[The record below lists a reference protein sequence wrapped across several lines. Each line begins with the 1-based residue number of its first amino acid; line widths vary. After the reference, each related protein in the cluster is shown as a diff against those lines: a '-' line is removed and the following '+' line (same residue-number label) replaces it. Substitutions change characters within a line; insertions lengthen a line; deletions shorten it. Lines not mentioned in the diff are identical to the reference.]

1 MESLHNVKIQI
12 ETLLSLLRKI
22 EESSQF
28 SAIDKDVLLCKMR
41 DIYSSTLSLENIL
54 AKQIETETKVVEPI
68 IIKEISVVEPK
79 LIIPQE
85 ITKTIEDP
93 VHFHEK
99 VEEIIVEEISE
110 KEFEEE
116 MIKDHPIELDEPL
129 PTQKPKK
136 HYDDDLLIRIDDVQP
151 EKAPEIQH
159 VIISKPQIQKEEP
172 NVVEIEIAKPNIE
185 AKPIDVKQE
194 VKKTITG
201 TPKAVIETPVTNIIS
216 NSGNS
221 LAAKLSQ
228 TKITNIAAA
237 MSFSDKLMFQKQL
250 FKDRNEEFNKT
261 LNTLNDLE
269 SFEEAYQW
277 LQASYSWD
285 FESQYVKKLLEIVQ
299 RRFL

>member
-1 MESLHNVKIQI
+1 MESLHNVKTQI
-12 ETLLSLLRKI
+12 ETLLNLLIKI

-28 SAIDKDVLLCKMR
+28 SVIDKDVLLCKMR
-41 DIYSSTLSLENIL
+41 DIYSSTLSLETIL
-54 AKQIETETKVVEPI
+54 AKPIESIIEKVEPI
-68 IIKEISVVEPK
+68 IIKEISVIESKP
-79 LIIPQE
+79 IIPQE
-85 ITKTIEDP
+85 NTKTIEEP
-93 VHFHEK
+93 VHHHEK

-110 KEFEEE
+110 REFEEE

-136 HYDDDLLIRIDDVQP
+136 HYDDDLLIRIDDVQHEKTP
-151 EKAPEIQH
+151 EPQPVITPKPE
-159 VIISKPQIQKEEP
+159 PQIQKEEP
-172 NVVEIEIAKPNIE
+172 KVVEAKHVE
-185 AKPIDVKQE
+185 VKQE
-194 VKKTITG
+194 VKPTIIE
-201 TPKAVIETPVTNIIS
+201 TPKAVIETPATNTIS
-216 NSGNS
+216 NAGNS

-261 LNTLNDLE
+261 LNSLNELE
-269 SFEEAYQW
+269 SYEEAYQW

>member
-1 MESLHNVKIQI
+1 MESLHNVKTQI
-12 ETLLSLLRKI
+12 ETLLNLLIKI

-41 DIYSSTLSLENIL
+41 DIYSSTLSLETIL
-54 AKQIETETKVVEPI
+54 AKPIESIIEKVEPI
-68 IIKEISVVEPK
+68 IIKEIPVIESKPT
-79 LIIPQE
+79 IPQE
-85 ITKTIEDP
+85 ISKTIEEP
-93 VHFHEK
+93 VHHHEK

-151 EKAPEIQH
+151 EKTPEPQP
-159 VIISKPQIQKEEP
+159 VITPKPEPQIQKEEP
-172 NVVEIEIAKPNIE
+172 KVVEVEIAKPIE
-185 AKPIDVKQE
+185 VKQE
-194 VKKTITG
+194 VKLIISE
-201 TPKAVIETPVTNIIS
+201 TPKAVFETPAANTIS
-216 NSGNS
+216 NAGNS

-261 LNTLNDLE
+261 LNSLNELE
-269 SFEEAYQW
+269 SYEEAYQW